1 MKIRI
6 ATRKSEL
13 ALFQANL
20 VAQELIK
27 KNSGLNVEL
36 VPMTSDG
43 DKTNEPLHQIGG
55 KGLFIKTLES
65 AFINNQADIAVH
77 SLKDV
82 PARLDSGFCIAA
94 VLKRAS
100 PGDMLISNNGSSL
113 GEML

>member
-1 MKIRI
+1 MKIRV

-20 VAQELIK
+20 VAQKLIK
-27 KNSGLNVEL
+27 KNNGLNVEL

-65 AFINNQADIAVH
+65 ALINNQADIAE
-77 SLKDV
+77 
-82 PARLDSGFCIAA
+82 
-94 VLKRAS
+94 
-100 PGDMLISNNGSSL
+100 
-113 GEML
+113 EMLRVVCLE